1 MRNQFPHKWQCVQI
15 PYFFWTLEQCDN
27 SDINGTVICTKKPR
41 ELDCLIDNGTV
52 YQGKVNVSKTGRPC
66 LNWDHPDI
74 QDVMSKR
81 GVVSR
86 TAGKST
92 KNATA
97 VSGKITVKMLIF
109 YIL

>member
-1 MRNQFPHKWQCVQI
+1 MRNQFPHKSQCVQI
-15 PYFFWTLEQCDN
+15 PYFFWTLEECDN
-27 SDINGTVICTKKPR
+27 SDNGTVICTKKPR
-41 ELDCLIDNGTV
+41 ELDCLVDNGTD

-97 VSGKITVKMLIF
+97 VSGKIAAKMLIF